1 MGGDEK
7 DVVKRQRLLDH
18 SHGFNPLNQIRI
30 IRSSP
35 ACGKSFVLM
44 GYPMLHKLPAVVL
57 ALATTAASGQE
68 IYSWKDSAGRVHYSD
83 MPPAEATVRTLRKA
97 PLAPEKTAAPAADG
111 KPAAPSLAEKELA
124 FKKRRA
130 ATAEAEEKA
139 SKERA
144 ETDSRQKDCSEARA
158 QLMAMQDGQRV
169 ARFAENGERVVLDDA
184 EHEAEIERLGKYVAR
199 NCK

>member
-57 ALATTAASGQE
+57 TLAATVAYGQE
-68 IYSWKDSAGRVHYSD
+68 IYSWKDASGGVHYSD
-83 MPPAEATVRTLRKA
+83 MPPAEAKVRTLRKA
-97 PLAPEKTAAPAADG
+97 PLAPEKAAAPADG
-111 KPAAPSLAEKELA
+111 RPAPPSLAERELA

-130 ATAEAEEKA
+130 STAEAEEKA
-139 SKERA
+139 NNERTA
-144 ETDSRQKDCSEARA
+144 TDARQKECSEAKA
-158 QLMAMQDGQRV
+158 QLLAMQDGQRV
-169 ARFAENGERVVLDDA
+169 ARFAENGERVVMDDA
-184 EHEAEIERLGKYVAR
+184 EHEAEVERLSKYVTR